1 MAKFPDDRQVVACRR
16 QTDTEIVRR
25 QPVRGMIRRMC
36 RNRLKLVPAEPART
50 PFETI
55 RAWAAE
61 LPSEPEISDLDDLA
75 GRLRGARL
83 LQEEDGRLAGQ
94 RIVDALGE
102 QAGLIQSWPQRARLR
117 TLTGQ
122 LHGLLSELGLL

>member
-1 MAKFPDDRQVVACRR
+1 MVKFPDDARVAERDR
-16 QTDTEIVRR
+16 ETDEEIVRR

-36 RNRLKLVPAEPART
+36 RNRLKLVRAEPART

-61 LPSEPEISDLDDLA
+61 LPSEPKISDLDDLA

-83 LQEEDGRLAGQ
+83 LLEEDGRLAGQ
-94 RIVDALGE
+94 RIVDALTE
-102 QAGLIQSWPQRARLR
+102 QGGMIQSWPQRARLR
-117 TLTGQ
+117 TLTEQ
-122 LHGLLSELGLL
+122 LRAMLCELGLL